1 MISNINAFYG
11 IIDSWIM
18 TTLGLELGSGNLG
31 FNGLL
36 VKSVLEGLTN
46 FNAIDENTCLK
57 RPRVSIRSL
66 YLPEVHCSVFPVPLD
81 STSPQAQ
88 WHIGVRR
95 THQKTLLQ
103 CRMHLYGN
111 KRRQLFLFCFNI
123 NKNQGRAVCLQLR
136 NSVSSPNAN
145 FELPEEELLLI
156 RLQHRQVTWWVSSVV
171 EGV

>member
-31 FNGLL
+31 FNGSL

-88 WHIGVRR
+88 WHIGDSKN
-95 THQKTLLQ
+95 TI
-103 CRMHLYGN
+103 
-111 KRRQLFLFCFNI
+111 KRRCCSVECTYMATNDVSYSFFASTSTRIKAGLCVSNSEIVCRVQMQTLNCQK
-123 NKNQGRAVCLQLR
+123 KNC
-136 NSVSSPNAN
+136 S
-145 FELPEEELLLI
+145 
-156 RLQHRQVTWWVSSVV
+156 
-171 EGV
+171 

>member
-1 MISNINAFYG
+1 
-11 IIDSWIM
+11 M

-88 WHIGVRR
+88 WHIGDSKNTSKDAAAVSNAPIWQQ
-95 THQKTLLQ
+95 TTSVIPFLLQ
-103 CRMHLYGN
+103 HQQES
-111 KRRQLFLFCFNI
+111 RQGC
-123 NKNQGRAVCLQLR
+123 
-136 NSVSSPNAN
+136 VSPT
-145 FELPEEELLLI
+145 
-156 RLQHRQVTWWVSSVV
+156 QK
-171 EGV
+171 